1 MNAFLASCYW
11 LALTIWIAAILAP
24 AAAGMAV
31 FRVLP
36 QLNGTFP
43 EFTAVATANQ
53 AALAGGHIVNPL
65 FIFSNVVQIVCAAI
79 AIFALGIEQLYW
91 RPAHHSRADYVRIPT
106 LLMATILILVEICI
120 LGPIAR
126 EHLYAYWDAVQSNSM
141 DIANQAKTA
150 FDALHPVGTTLY
162 AVTFGLLLIT
172 VVASA
177 VAYTPPHSTLLGT
190 GNNS

>member
-1 MNAFLASCYW
+1 
-11 LALTIWIAAILAP
+11 
-24 AAAGMAV
+24 
-31 FRVLP
+31 
-36 QLNGTFP
+36 
-43 EFTAVATANQ
+43 
-53 AALAGGHIVNPL
+53 
-65 FIFSNVVQIVCAAI
+65 
-79 AIFALGIEQLYW
+79 
-91 RPAHHSRADYVRIPT
+91 
-106 LLMATILILVEICI
+106 
-120 LGPIAR
+120 
-126 EHLYAYWDAVQSNSM
+126 M